1 MGYRTWRTV
10 SLTALLVLVMG
21 GCASAGAGQQERL
34 LRIEDPLTEPAWVP
48 SQNVLIA
55 PSEDGRRVER
65 IDLDSSED
73 GKAPV
78 RSVTMKDLGENLAL
92 NPREPGLAY
101 IACPESGSIT
111 ALDTDTLRMVRA
123 YDTGGTPSYV
133 TLGAQQELLFA
144 LSKDGKEVL
153 GVDLATSR
161 ELPALRVNR
170 GPRTLVEAPEKGFDP
185 ALWIAGSQGTAYY
198 GGDPLESMVRSPQ
211 EAEDIAVDTESAQRV
226 YVAEGSRLTALE
238 GDPQGLLRG
247 HLEEM
252 ASRDLGGKIEAV
264 TSDSLYVYAATKYRL
279 VLMLRETLETV
290 ETVDLEDKFEQK
302 GLRPTGISGIATGES
317 ADGVYLTLE
326 GEPYV
331 VRISKP

>member
-1 MGYRTWRTV
+1 MIL
-10 SLTALLVLVMG
+10 STALLALVMG
-21 GCASAGAGQQERL
+21 GCASAGAGQQGRL
-34 LRIEDPLTEPAWVP
+34 LKVEDPLTEPAWVP
-48 SQNVLIA
+48 AQNALIA

-65 IDLDSSED
+65 IDLDNSED

-78 RSVTMKDLGENLAL
+78 RSITLKDLGENVAL

-101 IACPESGSIT
+101 IARPESGRIT
-111 ALDTDTLRMVRA
+111 ALDTDTLRVVRG

-133 TLGAQQELLFA
+133 TLDAQPELLFA
-144 LSKDGKEVL
+144 LSEDGTQVL
-153 GVDLATSR
+153 GMDLATSR
-161 ELPALRVNR
+161 KLPALRVN
-170 GPRTLVEAPEKGFDP
+170 GDPRTLAESPEKGFDP

-198 GGDPLESMVRSPQ
+198 GGDPLQRMVRSPQ

-238 GDPQGLLRG
+238 GDPQGQLEG
-247 HLEEM
+247 DLEEL

-264 TSDSLYVYAATKYRL
+264 TSDALYVYAATKDRL
-279 VLMLRETLETV
+279 VVMLRETLGTV
-290 ETVDLEDKFEQK
+290 ETVDLEGEFERK
-302 GLRPTGISGIATGES
+302 GIHPAGISGITTGDS

-331 VRISKP
+331 MSIHKP

>member
-1 MGYRTWRTV
+1 V
-10 SLTALLVLVMG
+10 FSTALLALVVS

-34 LRIEDPLTEPAWVP
+34 LRIEGPLTEPAWVS
-48 SQNVLIA
+48 SQNALIA
-55 PSEDGRRVER
+55 PSEDGQRVEM

-78 RSVTMKDLGENLAL
+78 RSVTLKDLGENVAL

-101 IACPESGSIT
+101 IARPESGRIT
-111 ALDTDTLRMVRA
+111 ALDTDTLRVVRG

-133 TLGAQQELLFA
+133 TLGAQEELLFA
-144 LSKDGKEVL
+144 LSEDGTEVL

-161 ELPALRVNR
+161 ELPALRVN
-170 GPRTLVEAPEKGFDP
+170 GDPRTLTEAPEKGFDP
-185 ALWIAGSQGTAYY
+185 ALWIAGSQGTTYY

-238 GDPQGLLRG
+238 GDPQEQ
-247 HLEEM
+247 LEGDVEEL
-252 ASRDLGGKIEAV
+252 ASRDLGGKLEAV
-264 TSDSLYVYAATKYRL
+264 TSDALYIYAATKDRL
-279 VLMLRETLETV
+279 VVMLRETLETV

-302 GLRPTGISGIATGES
+302 GPHPTAISGITTGES
-317 ADGVYLTLE
+317 AGGVYLTLE

-331 VRISKP
+331 MIISKP